1 MGLQPLRK
9 ENRLNVDREEVGG
22 GTRRRAF
29 LGKSFWSLGRPNVD
43 VLCNA
48 LSLLL

>member
-9 ENRLNVDREEVGG
+9 ENRLIVDQEEVGG
-22 GTRRRAF
+22 WDTERAS

-48 LSLLL
+48 SSLLL